1 MYKTSFWGVLTS
13 LVAFV
18 LKAVAFFCFIQPLA
32 HFPAQAFGFDM
43 RQASISQQ
51 LPFLPS
57 LWAAIFFLILG
68 ILQYFCIIYVTLT
81 SAFVQS
87 IGLIEPKRKCVLLCL
102 SLPSAL
108 WWCFA
113 WQLVFYCGQKKGLLT
128 RFLRPYFAHSN
139 LHGPFA
145 FWMMGCTA
153 LTQSHYGRSHISN
166 TFAS

>member
-1 MYKTSFWGVLTS
+1 MSSVATVPVPHWVLEMMHYSCLFVSKPGAPMCMLCTCVLFLQALFLHMYKTSFWGVLTS

-108 WWCFA
+108 
-113 WQLVFYCGQKKGLLT
+113 
-128 RFLRPYFAHSN
+128 
-139 LHGPFA
+139 
-145 FWMMGCTA
+145 
-153 LTQSHYGRSHISN
+153 
-166 TFAS
+166 